1 MPYTRSPCFSR
12 LARQARILGDGRE
25 RQRITEKQG
34 RVEAIDGR
42 HLERV
47 TTEGARQGH
56 GERSRLELLFKLA
69 GTRHLTDVTEPKL
82 RDVTSQKAG
91 RAARALEQR

>member
-56 GERSRLELLFKLA
+56 GERSRLELLFKWT
-69 GTRHLTDVTEPKL
+69 GTLFAAQMGVDNFRWTKFAVPSYL
-82 RDVTSQKAG
+82 RLF
-91 RAARALEQR
+91 R